1 MSLMLFWINVV
12 VICQMLFVM
21 WMVGQDAFNANK
33 AWWTY
38 FIAWW
43 TYFIAWWIFLSFMY
57 LSGTIK
63 IADG

>member
-43 TYFIAWWIFLSFMY
+43 IFLSFMY